1 MYTDWFATALFA
13 GKAAQIAAMAIVT
26 LALAAFGKMALSLRK
41 SIVGTLN
48 DASQNIIDKF
58 VLPKEGA
65 SFTGSTSM
73 SGGGQSS
80 GKLSHMASGASHTV
94 NSAANTMNS
103 LNRAGVLLAGGGAV
117 AGGGG
122 LLAGKFLGGKRAE
135 VGTGS
140 GEAGISDTNQTSTTS
155 SISASATQASSDRS
169 SDATTSDT
177 VNAVMAGTSAVS
189 NQSNIDAN
197 ADQMNIR
204 GDAGRMDMKAREYG
218 KELLAQDSLEKSGSS
233 SSMAS
238 RSNELRTNSS
248 SKEVHA
254 QDGFTEKMSMLD
266 RSNQNAKPDGED
278 IQIPVASGASKVG
291 MKVGM
296 TRETNRPMATTDGQS
311 MVSSMASSMTDT
323 TDTKADTKTFVSPF
337 DSRTGVSDN
346 RMAKGTGVNQGVRAL
361 EPSASGQIHKSNQ
374 SNQSNQNNE
383 GQRSKML
390 RFENQRSGVISDDPM
405 DASMVRGVAYAQPAS
420 MKGNAGLS
428 NQTQKNLSMDDASG
442 YALKQQGGV
451 VKDSSTSA
459 NEMSRNHFVSSDKQS
474 SLKKGLSASTAS
486 HHATTSLDEA
496 KHFDT
501 GAASIQGQTTHNGA
515 KATSAFDTKNVAKDF
530 RQNGT
535 NRSDFASMQKDSMQQ
550 NLAKSGTTTH
560 TNGVSANMATNAMDV
575 KSGASVNKVTSNR
588 LVNGAASSQTS
599 PTAKNLTDTRA
610 VRATGASK
618 ISESNAN
625 ASVSDDKKKMTARDR
640 HSTSDQSSIR
650 SRVQANSV
658 ASHPQSFAPDQTQT
672 MGTNKALATKNAKV
686 GVSIGATGSAMASVN
701 GVVGD
706 SGILQGAEK
715 MVNGRVAS
723 NSHSLNK
730 MSTNGS
736 SGSSTVD
743 DQMRAHEA
751 SRSIFNGRSSM
762 STSASAPSN
771 VNDRDQKMPTGAAS
785 IRSQVGAKIG
795 SSTILNPTDTKNVAK
810 DFRQGGTNR
819 SDFTS
824 MQKDSMQKDSAKVA
838 TSATTNRAT
847 ADTMNHVRSS
857 TSTMT
862 NEGASNRSVN
872 GVSSQPN
879 ARQNHVSDSFA
890 NSAKNRGVNGS
901 SGVSQAEKAFAMRSE
916 GNGKDRGSSSHP
928 TSSSYRQST
937 DANGLHGS
945 RAVFNAST
953 PSSKETQSTMTD
965 ASHSNQSKTKTG
977 TASSN
982 ENYRNGDYRGLNLN
996 SGNVQ
1001 STPTSVN
1008 HHFDGASSKR
1018 SSENSRVMTSMT
1030 GNVNGMGMG
1039 REVRTSDRMSSTAS
1053 INSKMGGNQDLHR
1066 TSSHLSGAS
1075 ASSFA
1080 SGALSRSGME
1090 KTGGFGFSGTTH
1102 SHTATRTSTVDKT
1115 HSSDQNQT
1123 TNRSTS
1129 GLSYSM
1135 PSSSPASSLPHGQ
1148 GGASHVLV
1156 SGAHGQTPS
1165 SAPTNVHLTQQ
1176 TKPEHKKDKKEK
1188 SNDQRSTPH
1197 LTSTSAPSDSTNPKV
1212 KEVGAKSSAKKE
1224 DNSVGASGRTMKERG
1239 QTDSSN
1245 YRNHSEK

>member
-169 SDATTSDT
+169 SNATTSDT

-233 SSMAS
+233 SSMGASSMTS
-238 RSNELRTNSS
+238 RSNGLRANSS

-266 RSNQNAKPDGED
+266 RSNQNAKPEGED

-311 MVSSMASSMTDT
+311 TVSSMASSMTDT

-361 EPSASGQIHKSNQ
+361 EPSASGQIHRSNQ
-374 SNQSNQNNE
+374 SNQSNE

-428 NQTQKNLSMDDASG
+428 NRTQKNLSMDDASG
-442 YALKQQGGV
+442 YASKQQGGV

-459 NEMSRNHFVSSDKQS
+459 NEMSRNHLVSSDDKQS

-486 HHATTSLDEA
+486 HHATTSLFEA

-530 RQNGT
+530 RQSGT
-535 NRSDFASMQKDSMQQ
+535 NRSDFDSMQKDSMQQ

-575 KSGASVNKVTSNR
+575 KSGASVMTNKGASNH
-588 LVNGAASSQTS
+588 LVNGAVSIQNS

-625 ASVSDDKKKMTARDR
+625 ASVSDDKKKMTAMDR

-650 SRVQANSV
+650 SRVHANSV

-686 GVSIGATGSAMASVN
+686 GVSMKATDSAIAGVN
-701 GVVGD
+701 GTTVG
-706 SGILQGAEK
+706 SGILQGA
-715 MVNGRVAS
+715 

-762 STSASAPSN
+762 STSASSPQSN

-819 SDFTS
+819 SDFAS

-872 GVSSQPN
+872 GVSSWQN
-879 ARQNHVSDSFA
+879 ARQNHVSDSFI
-890 NSAKNRGVNGS
+890 NSAKNRGVNGP

-916 GNGKDRGSSSHP
+916 ENGKDRGSSSHPTHP

-1008 HHFDGASSKR
+1008 HHFDGASAKR
-1018 SSENSRVMTSMT
+1018 SSENGRVMTSMT

-1039 REVRTSDRMSSTAS
+1039 REVRTSDRMSSIAS

-1090 KTGGFGFSGTTH
+1090 KTGGFSGTTH
-1102 SHTATRTSTVDKT
+1102 SHTATRTSTVDNT
-1115 HSSDQNQT
+1115 HSSDQT

-1129 GLSYSM
+1129 GLSYSI
-1135 PSSSPASSLPHGQ
+1135 PSTTPTSSLSHGQ
-1148 GGASHVLV
+1148 GGASHVFV
-1156 SGAHGQTPS
+1156 SGTHGQTPS

-1188 SNDQRSTPH
+1188 SNDQRSMPH
-1197 LTSTSAPSDSTNPKV
+1197 STSV
-1212 KEVGAKSSAKKE
+1212 
-1224 DNSVGASGRTMKERG
+1224 SVRRVEG
-1239 QTDSSN
+1239 Q
-1245 YRNHSEK
+1245 